1 LHRYYE
7 VYFGILEVQGGD
19 LELTE
24 TERQEFPKWIATLF
38 EHWNKAHQNC
48 KDFEREL
55 AESDPWL

>member
-19 LELTE
+19 LDLTE
-24 TERQEFPKWIATLF
+24 AERPEFPKWIAMLF
-38 EHWNKAHQNC
+38 EHWNNAHQNC

>member
-24 TERQEFPKWIATLF
+24 AERQEFPKWIATLF
-38 EHWNKAHQNC
+38 EHWNLNC

-55 AESDPWL
+55 AENDPWV